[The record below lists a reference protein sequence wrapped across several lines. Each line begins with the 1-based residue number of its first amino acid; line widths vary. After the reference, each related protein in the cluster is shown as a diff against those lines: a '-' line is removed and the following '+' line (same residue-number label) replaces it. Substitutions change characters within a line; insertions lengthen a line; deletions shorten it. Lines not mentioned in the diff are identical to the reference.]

1 MISVD
6 HVITGVPW
14 AFRFWLCAQRHSFS
28 KVAPVSEPCV
38 PERSPG
44 SDVVSVGA
52 VLGFGNVGFVPSVSG
67 VVVPVSG
74 LIPVAGVFSIKNS
87 GHHFIETNND
97 KVLVFYKW
105 LIAILFNIK
114 SCKQRETK

>member
-14 AFRFWLCAQRHSFS
+14 AFRFWLCAHRHCLS
-28 KVAPVSEPCV
+28 KDAT
-38 PERSPG
+38 
-44 SDVVSVGA
+44 VVSVGA
-52 VLGFGNVGFVPSVSG
+52 GSGFGNIGLVPSVPG